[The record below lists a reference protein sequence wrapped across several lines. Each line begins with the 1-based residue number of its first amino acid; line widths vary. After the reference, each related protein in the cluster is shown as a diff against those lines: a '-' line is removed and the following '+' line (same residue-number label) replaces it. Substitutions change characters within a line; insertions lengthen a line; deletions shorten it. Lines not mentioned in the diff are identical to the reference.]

1 MLIYFEITNI
11 SKYPI
16 EWKWRIQ
23 NPCSVDEKNGF
34 SQIKGH
40 IKMGYQRGMEGL
52 DQPRAGDSFKA
63 GLG

>member
-1 MLIYFEITNI
+1 M
-11 SKYPI
+11 K
-16 EWKWRIQ
+16 
-23 NPCSVDEKNGF
+23 KNGF

-63 GLG
+63 GLGKLDLSDKWLFIGAA